1 MRGDTGR
8 RDPGGRRAAAATKG
22 TWVHDQ
28 RQHLRWLAGRAAR
41 LLLLAVLLAA
51 VLRAVPASAQDF
63 RGEDGPFRVVTVA
76 TGLEHPWG
84 LAFLPDDRML
94 VTERPGRLRIVRPD
108 GTLSDPVKGVPA
120 VYAVGQG
127 GLLDVAIDP
136 DFVDNRLI
144 YLSYAEADGDVA
156 GTAVARAR
164 LVETEEGA
172 RLDGLQ
178 VIFRQQPKVG
188 GSYHWGSRLV
198 LMPDGTLFVTL
209 GERNQRDR
217 AQRPDEDLGK
227 LVRIKPDGTIPKDNP
242 FVGRRDTRPEIW
254 SLGHRN
260 IQGAAINP
268 ATGALWIHEHGAR
281 GGDEINIPEA
291 GKNYGWPIITY
302 GRDYTLLPIGEGTA
316 KPGLEQPIYHWDPS
330 IAPSGMA
337 FYTGSA
343 FPAWQGNLFVG
354 ALAGQA
360 LVRLELD
367 GNSVTHEERLLG
379 ELEERI
385 RDVRQGPDGKLWLL
399 TDNDDGRILRI
410 DPAT

>member
-1 MRGDTGR
+1 M
-8 RDPGGRRAAAATKG
+8 
-22 TWVHDQ
+22 
-28 RQHLRWLAGRAAR
+28 
-41 LLLLAVLLAA
+41 
-51 VLRAVPASAQDF
+51 
-63 RGEDGPFRVVTVA
+63 VTVA
-76 TGLEHPWG
+76 TGFEHPWG

-108 GTLSDPVKGVPA
+108 GVLSDPVKGVPA

-127 GLLDVAIDP
+127 GLLDVAVYP
-136 DFVDNRLI
+136 DFVGNRLI
-144 YLSYAEADGDVA
+144 YLSYAEPDGDVA

-164 LVETEEGA
+164 LVETDEGA

-268 ATGALWIHEHGAR
+268 ATGALWTIEHGAR
-281 GGDEINIPEA
+281 GGDEINIPEG

-302 GRDYTLLPIGEGTA
+302 GRDYTMLPIGEGTE
-316 KPGLEQPIYHWDPS
+316 KPGLEQPIYYWDPS

-343 FPAWQGNLFVG
+343 FPAWRDNLFVG
-354 ALAGQA
+354 ALAAQA
-360 LVRLELD
+360 LVRLKLE
-367 GNSVTHEERLLG
+367 GNTITHEERLLG
-379 ELEERI
+379 DLEERI

>member
-1 MRGDTGR
+1 M
-8 RDPGGRRAAAATKG
+8 
-22 TWVHDQ
+22 HDQ
-28 RQHLRWLAGRAAR
+28 RQHLRWLAGRAAW
-41 LLLLAVLLAA
+41 LLLPAILLAA
-51 VLRAVPASAQDF
+51 VLQAVPAAAQDF

-268 ATGALWIHEHGAR
+268 ATGALWTIEHGAR

-302 GRDYTLLPIGEGTA
+302 GRDYTMLPIGEGTE
-316 KPGLEQPIYHWDPS
+316 KPGLEQPIYYWDPS

-337 FYTGSA
+337 FYTGSV

-360 LVRLELD
+360 LVRLKLD
-367 GNSVTHEERLLG
+367 GNKVTHEERLLG
-379 ELEERI
+379 DLEERI
-385 RDVRQGPDGKLWLL
+385 RDVRQGPEGKLWLL